1 MTALAELARPFPKKY
16 VKTKPGKSRAAYVE
30 HSDVTQRL
38 LEVVGPF
45 TQEIVRVIQGDVPSK
60 VDKDTGEVKNEALL
74 DAVTGVVLR
83 LTVEIDGRTVSVEE
97 VGEVE
102 HPHNHTTDASR
113 LKFATSDAI
122 KRCAMRLGLGLHLW
136 CQDHY
141 YLHTSL
147 AKRTA
152 QITEGTAVA

>member
-1 MTALAELARPFPKKY
+1 MTLPELARPFPDSL

-45 TQEIVRVIQGDVPSK
+45 DQTIVQVVRGHVPAK
-60 VDKDTGEVKNEALL
+60 VDGDTGEVKNPALE

-83 LTVEIDGRTVSVEE
+83 LTVTVDGRDVSVEE

-102 HPHNHTTDASR
+102 HPHNHTTDGSR

-141 YLHTSL
+141 FLDRALNGDGGES
-147 AKRTA
+147 
-152 QITEGTAVA
+152 